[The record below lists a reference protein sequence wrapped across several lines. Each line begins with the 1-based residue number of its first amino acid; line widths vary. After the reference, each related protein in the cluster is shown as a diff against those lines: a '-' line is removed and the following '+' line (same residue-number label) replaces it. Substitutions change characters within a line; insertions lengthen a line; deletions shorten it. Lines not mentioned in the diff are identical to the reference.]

1 MKIHCICFVTQ
12 HFLTQHSRHLF
23 LEIKKPHSIQFWKE
37 YHLNITGVFFL
48 VMFVTLIKPFHGL
61 IPTKTIDYM
70 YYMYYISMFFAFYKL
85 HNNISK

>member
-23 LEIKKPHSIQFWKE
+23 LEIKKTHSIQFWKE
-37 YHLNITGVFFL
+37 YHLNIIGFFFL

-70 YYMYYISMFFAFYKL
+70 YYISMFFAFYKL

>member
-23 LEIKKPHSIQFWKE
+23 LEIKKTHSIQFWKE
-37 YHLNITGVFFL
+37 YHLNITGFFF

-70 YYMYYISMFFAFYKL
+70 YYISMFFAFYKL

>member
-23 LEIKKPHSIQFWKE
+23 LEIKKTHSIQFWKE

-70 YYMYYISMFFAFYKL
+70 YVL
-85 HNNISK
+85 HVLH